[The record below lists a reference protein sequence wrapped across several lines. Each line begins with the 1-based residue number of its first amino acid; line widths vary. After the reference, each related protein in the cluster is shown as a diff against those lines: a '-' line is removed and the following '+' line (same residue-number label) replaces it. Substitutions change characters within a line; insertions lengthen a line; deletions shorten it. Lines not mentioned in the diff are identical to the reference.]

1 VFEPVNRCHT
11 GPVSAR
17 RTRRN
22 RQDPRS
28 SEPLTPD
35 PLEAAGNG
43 RRRRGGRGGGGLPEG
58 LPSGP
63 VPTSTG
69 TVEFEAD
76 PDRNAVTVVVN
87 GAPSSYV
94 DLDDPGLLTFE
105 YMQEMA
111 ALVGTAPPGPLR
123 VVHLGAAGC
132 SFARW
137 VEHERPGSEQVA
149 VDLDAR
155 LLELVRT
162 WFGLPRA
169 PRLRLRPG
177 DAREVLATLRDGWAD
192 VVVRDVFAPDT
203 TPAHLTTVEFLEDVW
218 RVLRPGGLYLAN
230 CADRPPLPLARAEA
244 ATLEAAGADDVVV
257 VSEPALLRG
266 RRYGNLVLAARRPAR
281 GDTARDDVG
290 DDAAG
295 DDAERVP
302 LAHDAA
308 LARRLRSLPV
318 PAHVLGGAELAA
330 FRAAARPVH
339 DDAAP
344 SGGGRGV
351 G

>member
-1 VFEPVNRCHT
+1 VELEP
-11 GPVSAR
+11 
-17 RTRRN
+17 
-22 RQDPRS
+22 
-28 SEPLTPD
+28 
-35 PLEAAGNG
+35 
-43 RRRRGGRGGGGLPEG
+43 
-58 LPSGP
+58 
-63 VPTSTG
+63 
-69 TVEFEAD
+69 D
-76 PDRNAVTVVVN
+76 PDRNAVTVLVN

-111 ALVGTAPPGPLR
+111 AVVETLPAGPLR

-132 SFARW
+132 SLARW

-162 WFGLPRA
+162 WFALPRA

-177 DAREVLATLRDGWAD
+177 DARAVLETLRDGWAD

-203 TPAHLTTVEFLEDVW
+203 TPAHLTTVEFLADVW

-266 RRYGNLVLAARRPAR
+266 RRYGNLVLAARRPADPDGSFPR
-281 GDTARDDVG
+281 PLPLA
-290 DDAAG
+290 DDA
-295 DDAERVP
+295 P
-302 LAHDAA
+302 

-318 PAHVLGGAELAA
+318 PAHVLGGEELAS
-330 FRAAARPVH
+330 FRAAARPAH

>member
-1 VFEPVNRCHT
+1 M
-11 GPVSAR
+11 SAR
-17 RTRRN
+17 RNRHP

-28 SEPLTPD
+28 SEPPT
-35 PLEAAGNG
+35 AAEPGGAGGGG
-43 RRRRGGRGGGGLPEG
+43 RRRRGAGALPTGLPEG
-58 LPSGP
+58 P
-63 VPTSTG
+63 VATTTG
-69 TVEFEAD
+69 VVELEPD
-76 PDRNAVTVVVN
+76 PDRNAVTVLVN

-111 ALVGTAPPGPLR
+111 ALVDALPAGPLR

-132 SFARW
+132 SLARW

-155 LLELVRT
+155 LLELVRG
-162 WFGLPRA
+162 WFALPRA
-169 PRLRLRPG
+169 PRLRLRAG
-177 DAREVLATLRDGWAD
+177 DARAVLATLRDGWAD

-203 TPAHLTTVEFLEDVW
+203 TPPHLATVEFVQDVW

-244 ATLEAAGADDVVV
+244 ATLDAAGADDVVV

-266 RRYGNLVLAARRPAR
+266 RRYGNLVLAARRPPEHAGG
-281 GDTARDDVG
+281 GDAV
-290 DDAAG
+290 
-295 DDAERVP
+295 ERPDP
-302 LAHDAA
+302 LADDAA

-318 PAHVLGGAELAA
+318 PAHVLGGAELAS
-330 FRAAARPVH
+330 FRAAARPAH

-344 SGGGRGV
+344 SEGGRGV
-351 G
+351 S

>member
-1 VFEPVNRCHT
+1 MFEPVNRCHT
-11 GPVSAR
+11 GAVSAR
-17 RTRRN
+17 RTRRT
-22 RQDPRS
+22 RQDQRS
-28 SEPLTPD
+28 SEPPTPGHD
-35 PLEAAGNG
+35 EGTEPGG
-43 RRRRGGRGGGGLPEG
+43 HRRRGARGTPALPAGLPT
-58 LPSGP
+58 GP
-63 VPTSTG
+63 VPTTTG
-69 TVEFEAD
+69 VVELEPD
-76 PDRNAVTVVVN
+76 PDRNAVTVLVN

-111 ALVGTAPPGPLR
+111 AVVETLPAGPLR

-132 SFARW
+132 SLARW

-162 WFGLPRA
+162 WFALPRA

-177 DAREVLATLRDGWAD
+177 DARAVLGTLRDGWAD

-203 TPAHLTTVEFLEDVW
+203 TPAHLTTVEFLADVW

-244 ATLEAAGADDVVV
+244 ATLAAAGADDVAV

-266 RRYGNLVLAARRPAR
+266 RRYGNLVLAARRP
-281 GDTARDDVG
+281 RDG
-290 DDAAG
+290 GAAAG
-295 DDAERVP
+295 DDAAVP
-302 LAHDAA
+302 LADDAV

-318 PAHVLGGAELAA
+318 PAHVLGGAELAS
-330 FRAAARPVH
+330 FRAAARPTR

-344 SGGGRGV
+344 SPGGRGV
-351 G
+351 E

>member
-1 VFEPVNRCHT
+1 M
-11 GPVSAR
+11 
-17 RTRRN
+17 
-22 RQDPRS
+22 
-28 SEPLTPD
+28 
-35 PLEAAGNG
+35 
-43 RRRRGGRGGGGLPEG
+43 
-58 LPSGP
+58 
-63 VPTSTG
+63 PTTTG
-69 TVEFEAD
+69 TVELEPD
-76 PDRNAVTVVVN
+76 PDRNAVTVLVN
-87 GAPSSYV
+87 GAPSSYL

-111 ALVGTAPPGPLR
+111 ALVGTAPDGPLR

-203 TPAHLTTVEFLEDVW
+203 TPAHLTTVEFARDVW

-244 ATLEAAGADDVVV
+244 ATLDAAGADDVVV

-266 RRYGNLVLAARRPAR
+266 RRYGNLVLAARRPADR
-281 GDTARDDVG
+281 GAADTG
-290 DDAAG
+290 DAP
-295 DDAERVP
+295 VP
-302 LAHDAA
+302 LADDAA

-318 PAHVLGGAELAA
+318 PAHVLGGDELAS

-344 SGGGRGV
+344 SEGGRGV